1 MVGKARMTVAVVAV
15 LTAALLAGCG
25 DSKEKDGKTPATKA
39 PKIVKDIALGVD
51 EKGDKFVSK
60 TTSITSKPGTI
71 KITVANP
78 ADAKGQ
84 HGVGIDGG
92 AYKDVKGAPVK
103 AGRSTSLTVD
113 VKEGSYEI
121 FDSYKGNR
129 AKGYVIALKVKK

>member
-25 DSKEKDGKTPATKA
+25 DSKEKSKAPTTKA
-39 PKIVKDIALGVD
+39 PKIVKDITLSVD
-51 EKGDKFVSK
+51 EQGNKFVSK
-60 TTSITSKPGTI
+60 TSTITSKPGTI
-71 KITVANP
+71 KITVTNP
-78 ADAKGQ
+78 TKAKGQ

-92 AYKDVKGAPVK
+92 DYKDIKGAPVK

-113 VKEGSYEI
+113 VKEGKYEI

-129 AKGYVIALKVKK
+129 AKGYVIPLVVKK